1 MESGAW
7 LVLEHANLCSA
18 TVLDRLNSLMEE
30 DGELVLSE
38 CGTGK
43 DGTARVLRRHPNFR
57 LFLTMNPTFGPISRP
72 MRNRCVWRS
81 VFVFFVCCFFGFFAL
96 VIDLLTDQVTPL
108 SRCVEICFLSPTEL
122 GQVNPSNPST
132 NSASSDAVRLLHDCG
147 VVGAPLCLAMHRAHL
162 RVVRRSVVC

>member
-72 MRNRCVWRS
+72 MRNRCVENLFS
-81 VFVFFVCCFFGFFAL
+81 FFLFFVVCCFFAL
-96 VIDLLTDQVTPL
+96 FIDLLTDKVQPL
-108 SRCVEICFLSPTEL
+108 SIGDQTMPNTRPWSTAPNVRAVFMIHVGGTRCVTS
-122 GQVNPSNPST
+122 ST
-132 NSASSDAVRLLHDCG
+132 AINMKIHARITLTVECIRTCIFIF
-147 VVGAPLCLAMHRAHL
+147 
-162 RVVRRSVVC
+162 

>member
-72 MRNRCVWRS
+72 MRNRCVENLFS
-81 VFVFFVCCFFGFFAL
+81 FLLFVVFLLFFCPVYRP
-96 VIDLLTDQVTPL
+96 ID
-108 SRCVEICFLSPTEL
+108 
-122 GQVNPSNPST
+122 
-132 NSASSDAVRLLHDCG
+132 
-147 VVGAPLCLAMHRAHL
+147 
-162 RVVRRSVVC
+162 